1 VLFSWNLFAE
11 PAIRRPA
18 RLLPFCRR
26 ERKSGHPVAVSSH
39 FQKHFL
45 DIRSRSIDPIAM
57 CASTFRWETSSR
69 HHAPPT
75 AGIGAGDFDLN
86 FQAFSAVSL

>member
-11 PAIRRPA
+11 PVIRRPV
-18 RLLPFCRR
+18 RLLPFCGP

-39 FQKHFL
+39 FQKQFL

-57 CASTFRWETSSR
+57 CGFTFPVRDQ
-69 HHAPPT
+69 HAPHRPE
-75 AGIGAGDFDLN
+75 
-86 FQAFSAVSL
+86 SAPPISISISKLFRP